1 MKLFRKYEPPRG
13 KFIPTFSIYSYGRKC
28 FRKLRYIFFM
38 FIINLLLH
46 RLEEGIR
53 VVRVKDFIA
62 SHDRHQILRLRQI
75 DDVVR
80 PARDHVDS
88 LDLITGNLKLHRFA
102 SVDIAFLNQTV
113 TSHHN
118 EQFPLGVVPML
129 ALGDA
134 RTADV
139 DGHLPTV

>member
-1 MKLFRKYEPPRG
+1 M
-13 KFIPTFSIYSYGRKC
+13 
-28 FRKLRYIFFM
+28 
-38 FIINLLLH
+38 
-46 RLEEGIR
+46 
-53 VVRVKDFIA
+53 VRVKDFIA

-139 DGHLPTV
+139 DGHLPTICSMNKFRERATVVHIHFEGILELVRGQISQIQRIEFLGKGAIRHFGHHEC